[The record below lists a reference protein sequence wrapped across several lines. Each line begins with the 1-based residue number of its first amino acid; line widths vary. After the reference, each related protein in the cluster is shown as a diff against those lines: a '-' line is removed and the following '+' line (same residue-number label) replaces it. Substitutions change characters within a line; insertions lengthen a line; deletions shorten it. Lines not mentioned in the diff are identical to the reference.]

1 MTQPSTTP
9 LRTVARG
16 SVALLVPLVLI
27 AIVGSQVAS
36 NSALRLITNMFIT
49 VGIVVG
55 LQIFAGNSGIISW
68 GHMAFVAAGAYVTAW
83 LTVPSAI
90 KKSIFASL
98 PDWLAQMTLGY
109 LPTVMLATAAG
120 VVVALIVGAAIIRMK
135 EGAMAMATLGLLVIA
150 HGILVNLVGW
160 TAGALGVYGL
170 PSNTTLWITLAFAGL
185 VVVVALGF
193 KSSRLGLRL
202 RASREDPLAADAVGV
217 NIVNVRLWS
226 WLLSAAVSAAAGS
239 IWAQYNLAFGPSQF
253 YFTQLFATL
262 CMLVIGGIS
271 TVSGA
276 VVGVV
281 LVTIV
286 SEALRN
292 LEQGTSISG
301 LQQMALAI
309 IMLVVLILR
318 PDGLLGWK
326 ELDVWV
332 EGWLAKRGFGR
343 ARAELTADDGGG

>member
-170 PSNTTLWITLAFAGL
+170 PSNTTLWITLA
-185 VVVVALGF
+185 
-193 KSSRLGLRL
+193 
-202 RASREDPLAADAVGV
+202 
-217 NIVNVRLWS
+217 
-226 WLLSAAVSAAAGS
+226 
-239 IWAQYNLAFGPSQF
+239 
-253 YFTQLFATL
+253 
-262 CMLVIGGIS
+262 
-271 TVSGA
+271 
-276 VVGVV
+276 
-281 LVTIV
+281 
-286 SEALRN
+286 
-292 LEQGTSISG
+292 
-301 LQQMALAI
+301 
-309 IMLVVLILR
+309 
-318 PDGLLGWK
+318 
-326 ELDVWV
+326 
-332 EGWLAKRGFGR
+332 
-343 ARAELTADDGGG
+343 